1 MFTEK
6 EARRLVIESCHKLVE
21 EKLIARTWG
30 NISARIS
37 DDEFVITPSGRGYE
51 TLKPDDLVI
60 VRISDLSYEGDILP
74 SSEKGVH
81 AAAYWLRPDV
91 SFIIHT
97 HQYYASALAAECRS
111 TEAAP
116 CARYALP
123 GTKKLI
129 KYMSA
134 SIRTNPESNV
144 FLMARHGALIL
155 GADPD
160 EAFSRAAGL
169 ESAAKNIFRTRVVQS
184 ADIPYV
190 AMGGD
195 DFCTGDNKFAFLV
208 TDRYVM
214 ECCDSDMKLMPYI
227 DDFAMIVGPD
237 AACADN
243 RKSEIRKALR
253 GRNAVLIKGLGA
265 ICIGKTPDDAEAVAM
280 IVSKNAAAACYVREA
295 KPLNPADARLQRMVY
310 TRKYSRRK

>member
-6 EARRLVIESCHKLVE
+6 EARILVIRSCHKLVE

-51 TLKPDDLVI
+51 TLKPEDLVI
-60 VRISDLSYEGDILP
+60 VKISDLSYEGDILP

-81 AAAYWLRPDV
+81 AAAYRLRHDV

-134 SIRTNPESNV
+134 SIKANPDSNV

-155 GADPD
+155 GTSPD

-169 ESAAKNIFRTRVVQS
+169 ESASRNVFRRRVVPS
-184 ADIPYV
+184 ADFPYI
-190 AMGGD
+190 AIDTSG
-195 DFCTGDNKFAFLV
+195 FCKDGKQFAFLV

-214 ECCDSDMKLMPYI
+214 ECCDSGMKLMPFI

-237 AACADN
+237 AACVDN
-243 RKSEIRKALR
+243 RNAEIRKALR
-253 GRNAVLIKGLGA
+253 GRNAVLVKGLGA
-265 ICIGKTPDDAEAVAM
+265 ICTGKTPDDAEAVAM
-280 IVSKNAAAACYVREA
+280 IVSKNAAAACYIRGA

-310 TRKYSRRK
+310 LRKYSKRK